1 MATKSQIAFAQQVY
15 AAARK
20 VSEIAPDFVAAQA
33 VLETGWGE
41 KKVGKYNV
49 FGITKGSQWNGK
61 VVMVRTHE
69 YFATDGKKFN
79 PPDKIVSIC
88 KVKGKKM
95 WYYTVDRAF
104 KDFDSMEDC
113 LVEHNRLFQK
123 PGYADAWPYRKN
135 ALEFA
140 KRICDGV
147 GCKYATDPAYLTTIM
162 SIIKSVRKYCKAK

>member
-15 AAARK
+15 AAAQK

-33 VLETGWGE
+33 GLETGWGE
-41 KKVGKYNV
+41 KKG
-49 FGITKGSQWNGK
+49 G
-61 VVMVRTHE
+61 MVWTHE